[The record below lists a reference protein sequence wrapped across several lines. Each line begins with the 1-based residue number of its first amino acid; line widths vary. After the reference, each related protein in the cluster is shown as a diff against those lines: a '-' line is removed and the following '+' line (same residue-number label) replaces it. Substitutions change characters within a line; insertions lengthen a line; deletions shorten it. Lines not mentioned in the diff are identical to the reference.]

1 MIADEYESVAPNGWG
16 VSGDYHEYA
25 FSSKFDHE
33 NNLWTVL
40 CLTGSFTSNVPYRG
54 WCVRVHEDGTVIP
67 TASGI
72 RSPGGVGM
80 NARWYVFYTDNQ
92 GPWNGTCG
100 MKHLVPGKFMG
111 NPTGFKW
118 YSLAEKTLGKP
129 PVEPKSNSRM
139 MIEAAR
145 VPELEPTAIMFPYG
159 KMGQSF
165 GIACD
170 TTGGK
175 FGPFENQ
182 MFVADQHTAP
192 SCESIWKRY
201 KGIIKA
207 LASRFA
213 KASRSG
219 NVGLEMT
226 PSGSM
231 FVGGTNRGWG
241 STGSAPFAIERLD
254 WTGKVPFEIKEMK
267 ARPDGF
273 ELTFTKPVDK
283 TAAGKV
289 ENYKLISYT
298 YMYRSDYGSP
308 EVDHREPGV
317 KSVTVADDGMS
328 VRLVAGE
335 MTIGHVQELTVNQ
348 LQSAEK
354 EPLLHNAA
362 YYTLNYLPK

>member
-1 MIADEYESVAPNGWG
+1 
-16 VSGDYHEYA
+16 
-25 FSSKFDHE
+25 
-33 NNLWTVL
+33 
-40 CLTGSFTSNVPYRG
+40 
-54 WCVRVHEDGTVIP
+54 
-67 TASGI
+67 
-72 RSPGGVGM
+72 
-80 NARWYVFYTDNQ
+80 
-92 GPWNGTCG
+92 

-129 PVEPKSNSRM
+129 PVEPKTNSRM

-159 KMGQSF
+159 KMGQSAS
-165 GIACD
+165 GIASD

-182 MFVADQHTAP
+182 LFVADQTHSTVMRVYLEKVQGHYQGACFP
-192 SCESIWKRY
+192 FR
-201 KGIIKA
+201 KGF
-207 LASRFA
+207 S
-213 KASRSG
+213 SG

-241 STGSAPFAIERLD
+241 STGAAPFAIERLD

-283 TAAGKV
+283 AAAGKV

-298 YMYRSDYGSP
+298 YMYRSDYGAL
-308 EVDHREPGV
+308 R
-317 KSVTVADDGMS
+317 
-328 VRLVAGE
+328 
-335 MTIGHVQELTVNQ
+335 
-348 LQSAEK
+348 
-354 EPLLHNAA
+354 
-362 YYTLNYLPK
+362 